1 VSDTSR
7 SPLADFLVPDGFAG
21 PRGLRALAREA
32 SVVPEA
38 VAYRRRAVA
47 TLAHHRATPYAVRR
61 DHHRVNDPVLL
72 VPGFMAGDWTLALMS
87 RHLRLLG
94 FRTYRSGILANIGCL
109 DEGTQALARRL
120 EHIAARRERKV
131 TIVGHSLGGMMARGL
146 AARRPDLVA
155 GIVTMGSPIL
165 APGAAHTTLLAM
177 VSLLRRLEAL
187 GLHVMGADCTEG
199 GCALRMWEE
208 SRLPLPE
215 DFPFTAVYS
224 PRDGIADWR
233 ACIDPAGQ
241 AREVRTSHCGMAF
254 DPVVIDLVT
263 ETLAAIHNQPLERR
277 LVGRLQDQERKAG

>member
-1 VSDTSR
+1 M
-7 SPLADFLVPDGFAG
+7 PEGFAG
-21 PRGLRALAREA
+21 PQGLRALVREV
-32 SVVPEA
+32 SVVGEA
-38 VAYRRRAVA
+38 VAYRRRAVS
-47 TLAHHRATPYAVRR
+47 TLAQHRATPYAVRR
-61 DHHRVNDPVLL
+61 GPHRTNDPVLL

-94 FRTYRSGILANIGCL
+94 YRTYRSGIRANVGCI
-109 DEGTQALARRL
+109 DEGTQALERRL

-155 GIVTMGSPIL
+155 GIVTMGSPIM
-165 APGAAHTTLLAM
+165 APGAAHASLLAM
-177 VSLLRRLEAL
+177 VALLRRLESM
-187 GLHVMGADCTEG
+187 GLHVMGQDCTEG

-215 DFPFTAVYS
+215 GFPFTAVYS

-241 AREVRTSHCGMAF
+241 AREVRTSHIGMAL
-254 DPVVIDLVT
+254 DPVVIDVVT
-263 ETLAAIHNQPLERR
+263 ETLTAIHQQPIERR
-277 LVGRLQDQERKAG
+277 LLGRLQEHELRTA